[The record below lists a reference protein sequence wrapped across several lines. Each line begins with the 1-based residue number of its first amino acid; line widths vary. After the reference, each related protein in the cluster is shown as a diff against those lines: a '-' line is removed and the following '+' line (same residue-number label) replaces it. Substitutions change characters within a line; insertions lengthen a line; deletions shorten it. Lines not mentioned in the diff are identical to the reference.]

1 MRRRRERRTQP
12 VRVVPA
18 SVTEGITSIVMSIPV
33 NIIFLISIVLWTV
46 STSSSSSTT
55 TIFQGVM
62 SFSQEIIG
70 GTIIRRNRNEINI
83 KCLRVTVPPVP
94 VRVDRNIGL
103 SMVLGETPI
112 DDGYYQDNYDDDDDD
127 DEDDDDDDDDDDD
140 YDGSLS
146 TNQNRNHYQH
156 TSSSSD
162 VVTEFETSLAII
174 PPIEDWDKLQR
185 ARHYARDPV
194 FHEWPP
200 AIRLFH
206 PFDKSPNAAFDVAQ
220 VIEDLEIE
228 SFNITLDSWVIV
240 PNIEATK
247 KEWENQKM
255 LPDVEESGTLDSY
268 YEQLNQESDK
278 EVQELILSEERKAKD
293 KAMKKYD
300 GMSSAQQK
308 KQDANS
314 FSGPPS
320 RVKKSPAEKRDEQRK
335 MIEDDFGGPCILCL
349 EPNEESK
356 EMLSELRESLREGLD
371 LDSYSSPSSLYS
383 WEFVEDGDMGYR
395 PLIPISKYNS
405 LQSAMDVA
413 RRLKGLWGDPLVIEV
428 KCLEIISCKR
438 QDETMSIDDPSGDE
452 EWGDIPLPTNHN
464 GPQDSSQFEWKK
476 DAWGRN
482 AKIMLVGEEVDQDEE
497 ANEKMIEQLLESG
510 ETGGGDISVD
520 YTILDDEEEENDSNI
535 IKWLD
540 EEDDDFDEGTHVII
554 GRTHFFTGDQRNYQG
569 MPATSVVDA
578 KDRSLGEAGAVS
590 GLARRRGVPCR
601 KQNVWDDGEYGRRNK
616 DFMPWGLRERK
627 EKQKYT
633 WIEETE

>member
-1 MRRRRERRTQP
+1 MPLVSNRGSVWYFYSQKQHTQYIVKSVDPHMTFKMRRRRERRERRTQH

-18 SVTEGITSIVMSIPV
+18 SVVTERITSIVMSIPV
-33 NIIFLISIVLWTV
+33 NIIILISIVLWTV
-46 STSSSSSTT
+46 STPSSTSTSTSTSPTTKT

-62 SFSQEIIG
+62 SFSREIVG
-70 GTIIRRNRNEINI
+70 GTIKVSPCTI
-83 KCLRVTVPPVP
+83 T
-94 VRVDRNIGL
+94 
-103 SMVLGETPI
+103 
-112 DDGYYQDNYDDDDDD
+112 
-127 DEDDDDDDDDDDD
+127 
-140 YDGSLS
+140 
-146 TNQNRNHYQH
+146 TN
-156 TSSSSD
+156 SK
-162 VVTEFETSLAII
+162 FETSLAII

-220 VIEDLEIE
+220 VIEDLEIK

-247 KEWENQKM
+247 KEWENQKL

-278 EVQELILSEERKAKD
+278 EVQELILSEERKAKY

-308 KQDANS
+308 RQDAHVS
-314 FSGPPS
+314 SGPPS
-320 RVKKSPAEKRDEQRK
+320 RVKKSPAEKREEQRK

-383 WEFVEDGDMGYR
+383 WEFVQDGDMGYR

-405 LQSAMDVA
+405 LQTAIDVA

-428 KCLEIISCKR
+428 KCLEILSCKI
-438 QDETMSIDDPSGDE
+438 QDETISIDDPF
-452 EWGDIPLPTNHN
+452 GDIPLPTNQN
-464 GPQDSSQFEWKK
+464 GPQDSSEFEWKK

-482 AKIMLVGEEVDQDEE
+482 SKIMLVGEEVDQDEE

-633 WIEETE
+633 WIEEEKE